1 MKDNPSGAKGRT
13 GKSITIYDLAKE
25 AKVSP
30 ATVSRILNGTA
41 AVKNEK
47 RERVLSLI
55 EKYDFHPN
63 AMARAL
69 TESHSRL
76 IGMVVAHSGNSYY
89 NSLFAACE
97 SEAYQRGYVTM
108 LMNTHS
114 QPSLERST
122 LVRLCELR
130 VEAAVICGGSI
141 DREPLDGD
149 FLNLLGSVRNKIR
162 VVVGSRSPLPGIPGI
177 MVDHAGSMDLAI
189 RYLAGLGHRK
199 IGYVYTGPQYIGTQE
214 RLTQFRRT
222 MDALSLPVREE
233 WMIQV
238 SDYTIS
244 AGAEGIDRL
253 LRLPQRPT
261 ALLGMNDMVT
271 VGMLQGLLNYGFSVP
286 EDYSLLGFDDTFV
299 ASITTPRF
307 SSIGYD
313 YHAYASLLLDAALGD
328 VSESAHPLTRR
339 IPVYL
344 KERGSCSAPV
354 RE

>member
-1 MKDNPSGAKGRT
+1 MKDNPSGPKGRT

-69 TESHSRL
+69 TENHSRL

-114 QPSLERST
+114 LPSLERST

-141 DREPLDGD
+141 DREPLDTD

-162 VVVGSRSPLPGIPGI
+162 VAVGSRSPLPGIPGI

-199 IGYVYTGPQYIGTQE
+199 IGFIYTGEPYYGTRERMKAFFDIIEKE
-214 RLTQFRRT
+214 RLPF
-222 MDALSLPVREE
+222 REE
-233 WMIQV
+233 WLIHV
-238 SDYTIS
+238 PAYDAPSGIL
-244 AGAEGIDRL
+244 GADKL
-253 LRLPQRPT
+253 LECRELPT
-261 ALLGMNDMVT
+261 AVLGMNDMVSA
-271 VGMLQGLLNYGFSVP
+271 GILRGLNRRGVSVP
-286 EDYSLLGFDDTFV
+286 RDMSVVGFDDTFV
-299 ASITTPRF
+299 SAITSPELT
-307 SSIGYD
+307 SVSYD
-313 YHAYASLLLDAALGD
+313 YQLFASMLLDVALYAGPAEELPANQL
-328 VSESAHPLTRR
+328 V
-339 IPVYL
+339 PVFMT
-344 KERGSCSAPV
+344 ERGSCGAV
-354 RE
+354 